1 MITVCD
7 FVVTFSKKSY
17 KMATELKIVLMY
29 LNMYKFITNI
39 MLDTQNICLIEFRA
53 FYFRIVVFNSNSLF
67 SYFYFCIVVFNSN
80 SLFSYFC

>member
-53 FYFRIVVFNSNSLF
+53 FYFRMVVFNSNLLF
-67 SYFYFCIVVFNSN
+67 SYFIST
-80 SLFSYFC
+80 L